1 MAQGQR
7 RNQVIVPQA
16 RQALDRLKWETASE
30 IGLPNYQG
38 YLGDVPSRLNGAVGG
53 NMVRK
58 MIRFAEQQLAQ
69 GGSVGISGTT
79 GQTFGVQQTQ
89 PFSTQPIQPLVAQQ
103 QPNPFGQS

>member
-1 MAQGQR
+1 MATGQR
-7 RNQVIVPQA
+7 NNQIIVPQA

-69 GGSVGISGTT
+69 GGAAGIAAAPVA
-79 GQTFGVQQTQ
+79 GQTFAGQLGGPALGGQQTQ
-89 PFSTQPIQPLVAQQ
+89 T
-103 QPNPFGQS
+103 FGR

>member
-1 MAQGQR
+1 MATGQR
-7 RNQVIVPQA
+7 NNQIIVPQA
-16 RQALDRLKWETASE
+16 RQALDRLKHETASE

-69 GGSVGISGTT
+69 GHTVPSLGAVGGAAQPA
-79 GQTFGVQQTQ
+79 GQTFATQVPGQTLPGQQVPT
-89 PFSTQPIQPLVAQQ
+89 
-103 QPNPFGQS
+103 FGR